1 MHPRQLPL
9 SPNPAALPRTPV
21 LVLGSGGRIGQ
32 FLVRSWGAQPP
43 AGLRPLWHERQARPS
58 APGHLAWDLLAQPL
72 PGAWCRWAAAGT
84 GSGPVMLCLAGVVAG
99 DDAALA
105 QNSALALAALEAG
118 QAIGARH
125 VFLCSSAAVYGSA
138 SGPQPETAVPRPC
151 SAYGAAKLAMEH
163 TALAWHARQAQ
174 APGLTLLRI
183 GNVAGADALL
193 GGAVLRPGPVALDR
207 FANGHGPS
215 RSYIGPGRLA
225 AVLARLVAMADAG
238 GAARLPRVLNLA
250 EPGPVAMQALL
261 RAAALPWHWRAA
273 PATALQAQALDLS
286 RLARL
291 MPLPVADPARMV
303 AEWRALAPRVARRP
317 ELERWA

>member
-1 MHPRQLPL
+1 MPPRSL
-9 SPNPAALPRTPV
+9 SHLSHLADAPGGRV

-32 FLVRSWGAQPP
+32 FLVRSWASRPP
-43 AGLRPLWHERQARPS
+43 ANLLPLWHARQARAATPE
-58 APGHLAWDLLAQPL
+58 HLAWDMLAQPL
-72 PGAWCRWAAAGT
+72 PGAWQSQGRERNGPGT
-84 GSGPVMLCLAGVVAG
+84 VVLCLAGVVAG
-99 DDAALA
+99 DHAALA

-118 QAIGARH
+118 QAMGARH
-125 VFLCSSAAVYGSA
+125 VFLCSSAAVYGHA
-138 SGPQPETAVPRPC
+138 SGPQPETAAPRPC
-151 SAYGAAKLAMEH
+151 SAYGAAKLEMERA
-163 TALAWHARQAQ
+163 ALDWHARQAQ
-174 APGLTLLRI
+174 PPGLTLIRI

-193 GGAVLRPGPVALDR
+193 GCAVLRPGPVALDR

-225 AVLARLVAMADAG
+225 AVLARLLALAVSDRAQ
-238 GAARLPRVLNLA
+238 RLPRMLNIA

-261 RAAALPWHWRAA
+261 QAAALPWHWRAA
-273 PATALQAQALDLS
+273 PATALQAQALDLA

-303 AEWRALAPRVARRP
+303 AEWRALAPQAARPP